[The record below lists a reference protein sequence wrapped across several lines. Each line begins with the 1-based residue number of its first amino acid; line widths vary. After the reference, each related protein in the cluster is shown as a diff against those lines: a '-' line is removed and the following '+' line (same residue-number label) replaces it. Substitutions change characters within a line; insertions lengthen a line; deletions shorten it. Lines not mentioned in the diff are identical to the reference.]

1 MEREL
6 EAVNNDSDSNPDLN
20 SRDKSAKVSQNLIPS
35 SASASGSWEEPGYF
49 SGYLKRM
56 PGQERRKLQKE
67 IQKGHINQVDLHSTL
82 IGLAKTKMAMLTKL

>member
-6 EAVNNDSDSNPDLN
+6 EAVNTDSDSIPDLN
-20 SRDKSAKVSQNLIPS
+20 SHDKSAKVSQSPTPS

-56 PGQERRKLQKE
+56 PRQERRKIQKE
-67 IQKGHINQVDLHSTL
+67 IQKGHKPGQAYKLL
-82 IGLAKTKMAMLTKL
+82 LYIGTHTIHRSHFR